1 MRDEKL
7 LISSNR
13 YLYIFQ
19 LFEHSY
25 EFESFYELPTY
36 ANHIIQLPENR
47 LLLCLW
53 DYSIRIWNSISFK
66 PMRILKGHSNIIT
79 RIQLLT
85 NNTLVSSSKDHTIRF
100 WNITLYQ
107 CECIFDLYTE
117 SNIIELTNNKLL
129 IGGENYLYHI
139 DLFSYKIETK
149 TKVDSIIYSMI
160 HLDKN
165 NFILCSH
172 IIYSYNLNSI
182 KVISI
187 AHDSIEEELKIISL
201 LYDAHTIIFSI
212 TNQLLIYTY

>member
-1 MRDEKL
+1 M
-7 LISSNR
+7 
-13 YLYIFQ
+13 
-19 LFEHSY
+19 
-25 EFESFYELPTY
+25 
-36 ANHIIQLPENR
+36 
-47 LLLCLW
+47 
-53 DYSIRIWNSISFK
+53 
-66 PMRILKGHSNIIT
+66 
-79 RIQLLT
+79 
-85 NNTLVSSSKDHTIRF
+85 
-100 WNITLYQ
+100 
-107 CECIFDLYTE
+107 YTE

-139 DLFSYKIETK
+139 NLFSYKIEII
-149 TKVDSIIYSMI
+149 TKVDSFIYSMI

-165 NFILCSH
+165 NFILGSH